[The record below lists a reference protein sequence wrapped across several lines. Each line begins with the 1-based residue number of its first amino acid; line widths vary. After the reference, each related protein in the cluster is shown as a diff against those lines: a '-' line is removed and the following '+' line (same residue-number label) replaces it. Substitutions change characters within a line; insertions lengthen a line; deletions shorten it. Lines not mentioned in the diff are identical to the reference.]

1 MPDSSISPPSSVGH
15 RPLRERLLPSW
26 TVGHF
31 SRGRASPL
39 APIASS
45 AIASSTATSVVD
57 DTPSNDPQRRS
68 HSSSPAAVAASP
80 SPSTSPSER
89 PGLRERLSVSRL
101 YRHLSR
107 ALAPSSRD
115 SPPIVVRL
123 DSPQILSDALQVPTS
138 SATDTGSGPPILP
151 PSSVDVTPKMMA
163 PSSDIQDAS
172 ANLVTSVAPLDV
184 ADACVADPMAILW
197 TQAVAEW
204 QRKTGLDLTDPDAIA
219 LATKGAVMSY
229 IAKMET
235 MENESEKGEW
245 EALRER
251 VDPLARS
258 LEKICDPIGDTFSA
272 AFPPSKIVFAAVGL
286 IVSAYVRT
294 RDDFAQIGEAFKELQ
309 FHLQIV
315 EIVADSH
322 PGQVLHDACVQLLT
336 KVLSVL
342 GVVTEMRREG
352 HLRKCRPLH
361 ISSRIASQ
369 TRPLSE
375 ALQNLRLLASSQQQA
390 MAAVTLNK
398 VTLLMETIASDKVS
412 QEWVHG
418 CLIDVLRATRENHDL
433 GSLTHAE
440 VVANRTALRRI
451 ELVMYNQ
458 SDKLRRIETFAE
470 YEQIKAWLNYVDPSY
485 RLRKLLDDRAE
496 GTGSWFLDGD
506 VFTAL
511 KEGKTKAVLLGG
523 KAGSGKS
530 TIIAAAVEALRAYHA
545 CDPRTLVLAH
555 IFDSTNASSSQ
566 RDLHALLSTLLCQ
579 LALNNT
585 HCASII
591 SDSRK
596 TIVANGLPTKARMK
610 ELFFETLRAT
620 SLHVIVVVDA
630 LDEAID
636 EDEIIS
642 FLQRL
647 KAVSA
652 ISVLASRRPF
662 TDSTRSLG
670 SVVAVDNHGE
680 NNDIGLLLDI
690 AMSQG
695 GDLAKVQV
703 DRNGVREKLLAG
715 AERK

>member
-1 MPDSSISPPSSVGH
+1 MPDTPATQPSSVED
-15 RPLRERLLPSW
+15 RPLRDRLLPSW
-26 TVGHF
+26 IIGYF
-31 SRGRASPL
+31 SRGRASPS

-45 AIASSTATSVVD
+45 ATDSSPRALGDSSDGPRTHTQPSSSAAVVTS
-57 DTPSNDPQRRS
+57 PSTLS
-68 HSSSPAAVAASP
+68 SSSPGK
-80 SPSTSPSER
+80 R
-89 PGLRERLSVSRL
+89 PGLRDRLSISKL
-101 YRHLSR
+101 YRRLSR
-107 ALAPSSRD
+107 ALTPSSRRSTP
-115 SPPIVVRL
+115 SPVPS
-123 DSPQILSDALQVPTS
+123 DSPQIVSDALQMPPS
-138 SATDTGSGPPILP
+138 SATDTGSGPSILP
-151 PSSVDVTPKMMA
+151 PSSIDVTPEMAA
-163 PSSDIQDAS
+163 PSFDVLDAS
-172 ANLVTSVAPLDV
+172 ANLATSVAPLDV
-184 ADACVADPMAILW
+184 ADAPVADPMTNLW
-197 TQAVAEW
+197 TEAVAEW

-352 HLRKCRPLH
+352 HLRKRRPLP
-361 ISSRIASQ
+361 ISGGIVSQ

-390 MAAVTLNK
+390 MAAITLNK
-398 VTLLMETIASDKVS
+398 VTLLMETIASDKAS
-412 QEWVHG
+412 QEWIRG
-418 CLIDVLRATRENHDL
+418 CLIDILRATRENHDL
-433 GSLTHAE
+433 GSSTLAE
-440 VVANRTALRRI
+440 VIAHRTALRRM
-451 ELVMYNQ
+451 ELVLYNQ
-458 SDKLRRIETFAE
+458 LDKLRRLEMLAE
-470 YEQIKAWLNYVDPSY
+470 CEQIKAWLNYVDPSY

-496 GTGSWFLDGD
+496 GTCSWFLDGD

-511 KEGKTKAVLLGG
+511 KEGKTKAVLLSG

-545 CDPRTLVLAH
+545 SDSHSLILAH
-555 IFDSTNASSSQ
+555 VFDSTNASSVQ
-566 RDLHALLSTLLCQ
+566 RDLHTLLSTLVCQ
-579 LALNNT
+579 LALNDT

-591 SDSRK
+591 SKSRK
-596 TIVANGLPTKARMK
+596 AIVVNGLPTKAKME
-610 ELFFETLRAT
+610 ELFLETLRAT
-620 SLHVIVVVDA
+620 SMHAIVVVDA
-630 LDEAID
+630 LDEADD

-642 FLQRL
+642 FL
-647 KAVSA
+647 
-652 ISVLASRRPF
+652 
-662 TDSTRSLG
+662 
-670 SVVAVDNHGE
+670 
-680 NNDIGLLLDI
+680 
-690 AMSQG
+690 
-695 GDLAKVQV
+695 
-703 DRNGVREKLLAG
+703 
-715 AERK
+715 

>member
-1 MPDSSISPPSSVGH
+1 S
-15 RPLRERLLPSW
+15 
-26 TVGHF
+26 
-31 SRGRASPL
+31 
-39 APIASS
+39 
-45 AIASSTATSVVD
+45 
-57 DTPSNDPQRRS
+57 
-68 HSSSPAAVAASP
+68 SSSPGK
-80 SPSTSPSER
+80 R
-89 PGLRERLSVSRL
+89 PGLRDRLSISKL
-101 YRHLSR
+101 YRRLSR
-107 ALAPSSRD
+107 ALTPSSRRSTP
-115 SPPIVVRL
+115 SPVPS
-123 DSPQILSDALQVPTS
+123 DSPQIVSDALQMPPS
-138 SATDTGSGPPILP
+138 SATDTGSGPSILP
-151 PSSVDVTPKMMA
+151 PSSIDVTPEMAA
-163 PSSDIQDAS
+163 PSFDVLDAS
-172 ANLVTSVAPLDV
+172 ANLATSVAPLDV
-184 ADACVADPMAILW
+184 ADAPVADPMTNLW
-197 TQAVAEW
+197 TEAVAEW
-204 QRKTGLDLTDPDAIA
+204 QRKTVLDLTDPDAIA

-245 EALRER
+245 KALRER

-322 PGQVLHDACVQLLT
+322 PEHVLHDACVQLLT

-352 HLRKCRPLH
+352 HLRKCR
-361 ISSRIASQ
+361 RIASQ

-390 MAAVTLNK
+390 MAAITLNK

-496 GTGSWFLDGD
+496 GTCSWFLDGD

-511 KEGKTKAVLLGG
+511 KEGKTKAVLLSG

-545 CDPRTLVLAH
+545 SDSHSLILAH
-555 IFDSTNASSSQ
+555 VFDSTNASSDQ
-566 RDLHALLSTLLCQ
+566 RDLHTLLSTLVCQ
-579 LALNNT
+579 LALNDT

-591 SDSRK
+591 SKSRK
-596 TIVANGLPTKARMK
+596 AIVVNGLPTKAKME
-610 ELFFETLRAT
+610 ELFLETLRAT
-620 SLHVIVVVDA
+620 SMHAIVVVDA
-630 LDEAID
+630 LDEADD

-647 KAVSA
+647 EAVSA
-652 ISVLASRRPF
+652 ISVLASRRSF
-662 TDSTRSLG
+662 TDSTHSFG
-670 SVVAVDNHGE
+670 SVVTMDNHGE
-680 NNDIGLLLDI
+680 NNDIGLFLDI

-695 GDLAKVQV
+695 GDLARVKL

-715 AERK
+715 AEGK